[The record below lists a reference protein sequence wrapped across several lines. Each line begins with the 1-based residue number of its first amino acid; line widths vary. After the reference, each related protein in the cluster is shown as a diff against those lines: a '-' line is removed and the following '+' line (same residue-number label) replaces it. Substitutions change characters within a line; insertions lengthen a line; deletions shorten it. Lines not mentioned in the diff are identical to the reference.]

1 MPRMMSNTGN
11 ESDLDFSGRVVVIS
25 PHLDDAIMSLGGTIA
40 KAVQGGA
47 RVEVLTVFG
56 YVPGSTAPAGPW
68 DSKSGFK
75 TEGDAA
81 SSRREEDH
89 QACLELRAEPRWLS
103 FGAEPYERR
112 GTPDEI
118 WSAVDS
124 MTRGADLVL
133 LPGYP
138 LAHPDHAELSQLLL
152 QRGMSCRATALYAEQ
167 PYRFYQRKTSSDLS
181 NVPAL
186 RPLVGDS
193 LVWTRIA
200 TDGAF
205 RGAKLRA
212 VGAYRSQLRQL
223 GLGFFGLRH
232 MLWHEA
238 GQGGEAVAKV
248 AVGSTARA

>member
-1 MPRMMSNTGN
+1 MTSNTSS
-11 ESDLDFSGRVVVIS
+11 ESDLDFSGRVIVIS
-25 PHLDDAIMSLGGTIA
+25 PHLDDAIMSLGGTIV
-40 KAVQGGA
+40 KAIQGGA
-47 RVEVLTVFG
+47 HVEVLTVFG

-68 DSKSGFK
+68 DSKSGFR

-81 SSRREEDH
+81 NSRREEDRR
-89 QACLELRAEPRWLS
+89 ACLELRAQPHWLS

-124 MTRGADLVL
+124 VTRGADLVL

-138 LAHPDHAELSQLLL
+138 LVHPDHAELSQLLL
-152 QRGMSCRATALYAEQ
+152 QRGLSCRATALYAEQ
-167 PYRFYQRKTSSDLS
+167 PYRFYQRKTSSDPS
-181 NVPAL
+181 TVPAL

-193 LVWTRIA
+193 LVWTPIA
-200 TDGAF
+200 TDGVS
-205 RGAKLRA
+205 RRAKLRA

-223 GLGFFGLRH
+223 GLGVFGLRH

-238 GQGGEAVAKV
+238 GHGGEAVAKV
-248 AVGSTARA
+248 SVSSTAPT